1 MILCLCSKSIHTR
14 YYYRN
19 DRAILLEEPRKSADL
34 CSSVL
39 LIITRKRLHPDS
51 IQLFRFE
58 FVIRYERK
66 FPICRSLLQCVFAL
80 CDTVTLTISPD
91 SHCWTTYRDG
101 LSICQ
106 VWRFYLQNSRFGF
119 TVRTDRHT
127 QSHSDVDNRYTHATT
142 VDGSNNNNNRMSN
155 TAQQE
160 LSCLGHR
167 RRQQCVLG
175 HQQMNY
181 HFSSLPFPFP
191 PPSPLHGGSRA
202 EPPVYGVRGITP
214 EIFLKF
220 NTRFGAF
227 WCSLATIWWLCT
239 SLQFSHSWTKIMP

>member
-1 MILCLCSKSIHTR
+1 MNQPHLPLYHKPCSLFNKNFNCCTVVIEIYFMFMILCLCSKSIHTR

-106 VWRFYLQNSRFGF
+106 V
-119 TVRTDRHT
+119 
-127 QSHSDVDNRYTHATT
+127 
-142 VDGSNNNNNRMSN
+142 
-155 TAQQE
+155 
-160 LSCLGHR
+160 
-167 RRQQCVLG
+167 
-175 HQQMNY
+175 
-181 HFSSLPFPFP
+181 
-191 PPSPLHGGSRA
+191 
-202 EPPVYGVRGITP
+202 
-214 EIFLKF
+214 
-220 NTRFGAF
+220 
-227 WCSLATIWWLCT
+227 
-239 SLQFSHSWTKIMP
+239 